1 MFTSSKIKRNK
12 KLAKEYGW
20 QPMWFGETGF
30 NKDLIKK
37 IKLFQNKC
45 NIKTDGICGPETY
58 RLILLK
64 VLLEIKDKK
73 H

>member
-1 MFTSSKIKRNK
+1 
-12 KLAKEYGW
+12 
-20 QPMWFGETGF
+20 MWFGETGF